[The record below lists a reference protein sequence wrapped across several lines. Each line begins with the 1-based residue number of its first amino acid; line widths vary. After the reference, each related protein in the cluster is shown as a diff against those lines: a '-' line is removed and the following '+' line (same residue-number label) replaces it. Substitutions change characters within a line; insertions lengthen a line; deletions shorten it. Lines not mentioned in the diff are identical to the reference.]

1 MRLPRATAVALLT
14 LLACAIPLAARPRV
28 DRPPPSSRLVLE
40 NGLEVILIP
49 NRTSPLITSVAV
61 VRAGSAMERPEVSG
75 ISHMLEHLLFSGTAR
90 RTHDQIAAAAGVGRT
105 LVVHVLAGRAKSQN
119 VVDTMKR
126 LLAETSEAI
135 NA

>member
-1 MRLPRATAVALLT
+1 VTRLT
-14 LLACAIPLAARPRV
+14 LADIEVEFKRRKSLAA
-28 DRPPPSSRLVLE
+28 L
-40 NGLEVILIP
+40 
-49 NRTSPLITSVAV
+49 RTKLK
-61 VRAGSAMERPEVSG
+61 
-75 ISHMLEHLLFSGTAR
+75 AR
-90 RTHDQIAAAAGVGRT
+90 KITHDQIAAAAGVGRT